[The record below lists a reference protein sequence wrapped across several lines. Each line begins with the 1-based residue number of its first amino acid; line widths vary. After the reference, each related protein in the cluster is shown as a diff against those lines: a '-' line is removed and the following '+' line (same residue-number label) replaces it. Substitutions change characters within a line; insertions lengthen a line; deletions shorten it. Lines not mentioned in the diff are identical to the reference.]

1 MKKVDYKKIK
11 KKTKI
16 NNELLSKLLNL
27 EICTKELIKALIE
40 RIEITKDKEVIIF
53 LNFKLL
59 QNK

>member
-11 KKTKI
+11 EKTKV

-27 EICTKELIKALIE
+27 EIYTKELIKVLIE